1 MTHGAWVGCAIAIED
16 AALCVLATL
25 DERSRKTQSRIH
37 RLQES
42 AGGKDPVQLVTA
54 GVALLPHHNELKL
67 VRVF

>member
-1 MTHGAWVGCAIAIED
+1 MTPGAWAGCAIAIED

-25 DERSRKTQSRIH
+25 DERSRKTQSRIY

-54 GVALLPHHNELKL
+54 GVALLPHNELKL